1 MVIWAVVK
9 QKIKYCAIDAVSV
22 DVVSIEGVFDT
33 FKKAKDYAISHIEH
47 DTYLNECNVG
57 ELEFRL
63 FKKNKN
69 EVIEDS
75 ISVYNKDKKLDYFLS
90 IIPTYLQ

>member
-9 QKIKYCAIDAVSV
+9 QKIKYCAIDVVSV
-22 DVVSIEGVFDT
+22 DVVSIEGVFDS
-33 FKKAKDYAISHIEH
+33 FQKAKDYALEHITQDE
-47 DTYLNECNVG
+47 YLNGCSVG